1 MEKVFSVEIG
11 GRPLQFAVGKVA
23 KQANGAVVASHGETV
38 ILATACVTDKPRTGI
53 DFFPLLVDF
62 EERFY
67 SAGKI
72 PGGFIKREGRPS
84 ETAVLS
90 GRMVDRSIRS
100 LFDETMRHDVH
111 VVATVL
117 AVDQVNPPSVLAING
132 ASAALSIS
140 DIPWEGPVG
149 AVRMGLVDGQ
159 LVVNP
164 TEEQMLDSDLDLL
177 VAGHMDGVTMVECGA
192 KEVSEETLA
201 DALDMAQG
209 EIKKIVGL
217 FNEMRAEVGR
227 EKLVF
232 PSAPRYPDIDGWI
245 EANLGEDIKDAVKTH
260 EKTARGNKLSEARNR
275 AQEHFAQQYPDS
287 GDYIAAFIDEMVK
300 KTMRSLITDDRIRV
314 DGRAMDELR
323 KVTCETGILPRV
335 HGSALFTR
343 GETQA
348 LVVTTLGMMGI
359 DDQILDGLK
368 EDEPAKR
375 FILHYNFPPYSVGEV
390 RPMRGPGRREIGH
403 GALAERA
410 LRNLIPGEEEFP
422 YVMRVVSDILESNG
436 SSSQASICG
445 GSLALMNAGVPMKKH
460 VAGVA
465 MGLIKEGDK
474 IAILTDIQGLEDHFG
489 DMDFKVAGTRDGV
502 TALQMD
508 NKAGG
513 ITRAILEEALNQA
526 LAARMAILDKMEEVI
541 PAPAQLSPNAPR
553 IYMTTIDPEKI
564 RDVIGPGG
572 KVIRGIT
579 QKTGV
584 KINVEDNGEI
594 YIGGSSQ
601 EKVDE
606 AMSIIR
612 GLTKDLEAGEV
623 YYGTVTRL
631 MSFGVFIECLPGKE
645 GLLHVSE
652 VSTYRIPKVED
663 VFKVGDRVLVM
674 VKEIDDMNR
683 VNLTRRRILENES
696 RIAEEGLS
704 DALPAE
710 QEREKAIA
718 ELAAAARANPSP
730 ERDRPSHGGG
740 RPDRGDRGDRRG
752 GPRRHPGGRD

>member
-1 MEKVFSVEIG
+1 MEKKFSVEVG
-11 GRPLQFAVGKVA
+11 GRPLEFATGKVA
-23 KQANGAVVASHGETV
+23 KQANGAVMANYGETT
-38 ILATACVTDKPRTGI
+38 ILATACITDKPRTGI

-100 LFDETMRHDVH
+100 LFDETMRYDVH

-117 AVDQVNPPSVLAING
+117 AVDQINPPNVLAINA

-140 DIPWEGPVG
+140 DIPWGGPVG
-149 AVRMGLVDGQ
+149 AVRIGLVDGE

-164 TEEQMLDSDLDLL
+164 TEEQMLVSGLDLL
-177 VAGHMDGVTMVECGA
+177 VAGHLDGVTMVECGSR
-192 KEVSEETLA
+192 EVSEEILV
-201 DALDMAQG
+201 DALDLAQR
-209 EIKKIVGL
+209 EIRKIVGL
-217 FNEMRAEVGR
+217 FNEMRASLGR
-227 EKLVF
+227 EKLVL
-232 PSAPRYPDIDGWI
+232 PAPPAFPDIDRWI
-245 EANLGEDIKDAVKTH
+245 ADNLGAEIRDAVQIH
-260 EKTARGNKLSEARNR
+260 EKKPRGDKLSAARNK
-275 AQEHFAQQYPDS
+275 AQEHFAEEYPDS

-300 KTMRSLITDDRIRV
+300 KTMRSLIVDERVRV

-323 KVTCETGILPRV
+323 PISCETGILPRV

-348 LVVTTLGMMGI
+348 LVVTTLGMMGV

-368 EDEPAKR
+368 QDEPAKR

-410 LRNLIPGEEEFP
+410 LRPMIPEEADFP

-445 GSLALMNAGVPMKKH
+445 GSLALMDAGVPMKKH
-460 VAGVA
+460 VAGIA

-474 IAILTDIQGLEDHFG
+474 VAVLTDIQGLEDHFG

-513 ITRAILEEALNQA
+513 ITRGILEQA
-526 LAARMAILDKMEEVI
+526 LSQAKAARMAILDKMEAAI
-541 PAPAQLSPNAPR
+541 PVPAQLSPNAPR
-553 IYMTTIDPEKI
+553 IFMTTIDPEKI
-564 RDVIGPGG
+564 RV
-572 KVIRGIT
+572 
-579 QKTGV
+579 
-584 KINVEDNGEI
+584 
-594 YIGGSSQ
+594 
-601 EKVDE
+601 
-606 AMSIIR
+606 
-612 GLTKDLEAGEV
+612 
-623 YYGTVTRL
+623 
-631 MSFGVFIECLPGKE
+631 
-645 GLLHVSE
+645 
-652 VSTYRIPKVED
+652 
-663 VFKVGDRVLVM
+663 
-674 VKEIDDMNR
+674 
-683 VNLTRRRILENES
+683 
-696 RIAEEGLS
+696 
-704 DALPAE
+704 
-710 QEREKAIA
+710 AI
-718 ELAAAARANPSP
+718 
-730 ERDRPSHGGG
+730 
-740 RPDRGDRGDRRG
+740 
-752 GPRRHPGGRD
+752 

>member
-1 MEKVFSVEIG
+1 MEKKFSVDVG
-11 GRPLQFAVGKVA
+11 NCPLVFTTGKVA
-23 KQANGAVVASHGETV
+23 KQANGAVIASHGETT
-38 ILATACVTDKPRTGI
+38 ILATACITDKARTGI

-84 ETAVLS
+84 ETAILS
-90 GRMVDRSIRS
+90 ARVVDRSIRS

-111 VVATVL
+111 VVSTVL
-117 AVDQVNPPSVLAING
+117 SVDQVNPPNVLAINA

-140 DIPWEGPVG
+140 DIPWDGPVG
-149 AVRMGLVDGQ
+149 AVRIGCLDGA

-164 TEEQMLDSDLDLL
+164 TEEQMLLSSLDLL
-177 VAGHMDGVTMVECGA
+177 VAGHLDGVTMVECGS
-192 KEVSEETLA
+192 KEVSEELLV
-201 DALDMAQG
+201 DALDIAHS
-209 EIKKIVGL
+209 EIKKIVAL
-217 FNEMRAEVGR
+217 FNEMRASMGK
-227 EKLVF
+227 EKLVI
-232 PSAPRYPDIDGWI
+232 PGPAVYPDIDKWI
-245 EANLGEDIKDAVKTH
+245 VDNLSEEIRDAVKTH
-260 EKTARGNKLSEARNR
+260 EKKMRGDKLSVTRNKTV
-275 AQEHFAQQYPDS
+275 EHFSEEYPNS
-287 GDYIAAFIDEMVK
+287 GDYITAFIDEMVK
-300 KTMRSLITDDRIRV
+300 KTMRSLIVDERIRV
-314 DGRAMDELR
+314 DGRAMNELR
-323 KVTCETGILPRV
+323 TITCETNILPRV
-335 HGSALFTR
+335 HGSALFAR

-348 LVVTTLGMMGI
+348 LVVTTLGMMGV

-368 EDEPAKR
+368 QDEPAKR
-375 FILHYNFPPYSVGEV
+375 FILHYNFPPFSVGEV

-410 LRNLIPGEEEFP
+410 LRYMIPDEAEFP
-422 YVMRVVSDILESNG
+422 YVIRVVSDILESNG

-460 VAGVA
+460 VAGIA
-465 MGLIKEGDK
+465 MGLIKEGEK
-474 IAILTDIQGLEDHFG
+474 VAVLTDIQGLEDHFG

-513 ITRAILEEALNQA
+513 ITREILEQA
-526 LAARMAILDKMEEVI
+526 LGQAKAARMTILDKMEAAI
-541 PAPAQLSPNAPR
+541 PVPSQLSPNAPR
-553 IYMTTIDPEKI
+553 IFMTTIDPEKI

-584 KINVEDNGEI
+584 KINVEDSGEI
-594 YIGGSSQ
+594 YIGGASQ
-601 EKVDE
+601 DKVNE
-606 AMSIIR
+606 ALAIIR

-652 VSTYRIPKVED
+652 VSTHRIPKVDD
-663 VFKVGDRVLVM
+663 VFKVGDKVLVM

-683 VNLTRRRILENES
+683 VNLTRRRILGNEA
-696 RIAEEGLS
+696 RIVEEGLFEV
-704 DALPAE
+704 LPAE
-710 QEREKAIA
+710 QERETAIEA
-718 ELAAAARANPSP
+718 LAAEAKANPSP
-730 ERDRPSHGGG
+730 ERDRPSHNGG
-740 RPDRGDRGDRRG
+740 RPDRGDRRGG
-752 GPRRHPGGRD
+752 GPRRHSSGGRE